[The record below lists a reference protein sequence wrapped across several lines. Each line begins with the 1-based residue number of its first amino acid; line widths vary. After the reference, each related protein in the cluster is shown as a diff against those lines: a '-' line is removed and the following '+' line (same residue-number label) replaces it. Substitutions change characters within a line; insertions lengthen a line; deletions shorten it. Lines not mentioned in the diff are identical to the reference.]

1 MSGRLLSTRI
11 TFLLCLLVAAAGC
24 KEEGGVKVTSFTFN
38 GAKAVTPAQ
47 LKSVLATSASSRIP
61 WGTKHYFSR
70 DQFDADLKRIVAFY
84 KDRGYPDARITS
96 TDVKLNKDQTSV
108 KLAINIDE
116 GEPVRVER
124 VVFTAST
131 RCRRSIGRCS
141 NRSCRCGPV
150 SRSTAR

>member
-1 MSGRLLSTRI
+1 MSTRI
-11 TFLLCLLVAAAGC
+11 TSFCLPADGRCRLQGRRRRQGHELHVQRRQGGHAG
-24 KEEGGVKVTSFTFN
+24 
-38 GAKAVTPAQ
+38 
-47 LKSVLATSASSRIP
+47 ATEVRAGDIASSRIP

-124 VVFTAST
+124 VVFTGFDAVAGTASEGA
-131 RCRRSIGRCS
+131 RIEAAAAR
-141 NRSCRCGPV
+141 PV
-150 SRSTAR
+150 SRSIAR